1 MNADPNQ
8 RPTVNEI
15 REILQYWYFYLMNYQ
30 VYVNNEKYGYNSEEV
45 KAVFEEADKEI
56 PNISTLC
63 EKDPDAIYTSRAF
76 TFKDLSKPINSS
88 FIVTTYLNEED
99 NKDCQDSQLID
110 LEIPNTSKLE
120 DGDSDN

>member
-1 MNADPNQ
+1 MNADSNQ
-8 RPTVNEI
+8 RPTVNELY
-15 REILQYWYFYLMNYQ
+15 EILDCWCDYEG
-30 VYVNNEKYGYNSEEV
+30 NEKYGYKGEEL
-45 KAVFEEADKEI
+45 KAVFKEADKEI

-76 TFKDLSKPINSS
+76 TFKNLSKPINSS
-88 FIVTTYLNEED
+88 FIATTYLD

-110 LEIPNTSKLE
+110 LEVPSTSKLE

>member
-8 RPTVNEI
+8 RPNANELG
-15 REILQYWYFYLMNYQ
+15 EILYCWRYYDD
-30 VYVNNEKYGYNSEEV
+30 NNEKYGYKGKEV

-56 PNISTLC
+56 QNISTLC
-63 EKDPDAIYTSRAF
+63 EKDPDAIYT
-76 TFKDLSKPINSS
+76 K
-88 FIVTTYLNEED
+88 Y

-110 LEIPNTSKLE
+110 LEVPSTSKLE